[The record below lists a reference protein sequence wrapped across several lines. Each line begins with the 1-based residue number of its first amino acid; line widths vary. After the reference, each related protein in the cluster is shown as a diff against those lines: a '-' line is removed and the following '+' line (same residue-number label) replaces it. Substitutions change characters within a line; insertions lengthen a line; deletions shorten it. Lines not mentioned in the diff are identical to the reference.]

1 MPSNTRTTVILSPS
15 LIQEVGTRLQKT
27 GVKYYILFQLL
38 IKTGIPCSQFLNK
51 KVSDV
56 RGKKTISYCRRN
68 TNVVENIPLDDEMQ
82 RELALYTSSMA
93 ADSYLFPANSKNTP
107 ISIYL
112 FQRRLSSISEELHI
126 PEIRVRSLIKT
137 YQYQEYL
144 KGGVAQKQIKQILHK
159 GSKNRLEAYFG
170 APLPAADTLLP
181 ETFMYDLNR
190 GFQDLLECFQN
201 RHNDLTYPEAQAL
214 LSLLDEI
221 KRRKDMLDHSH

>member
-27 GVKYYILFQLL
+27 GDKYYILFHLL

-68 TNVVENIPLDDEMQ
+68 TNIVENFPLDDELQ
-82 RELALYTSSMA
+82 KELALYTSSMT

-107 ISIYL
+107 LSIYL
-112 FQRRLSSISEELHI
+112 FQRRLSGISEELHI

-144 KGGVAQKQIKQILHK
+144 KGGAAQKQIKQILHK
-159 GSKNRLEAYFG
+159 GSVKRLETYFG
-170 APLPAADTLLP
+170 VSLPVTDTLLP
-181 ETFMYDLNR
+181 ETYVSDLNIALQELIDR
-190 GFQDLLECFQN
+190 FQTCQN
-201 RHNDLTYPEAQAL
+201 ELTYPEAQAM

-221 KRRKDMLDHSH
+221 RRCKDMFDSPH